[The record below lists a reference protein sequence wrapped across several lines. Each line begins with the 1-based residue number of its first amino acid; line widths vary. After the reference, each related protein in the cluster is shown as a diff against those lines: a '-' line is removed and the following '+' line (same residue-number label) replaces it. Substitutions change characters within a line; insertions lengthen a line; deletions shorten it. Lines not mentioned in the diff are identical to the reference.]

1 MALNNGEGLDGIDGF
16 ERFSSGK
23 GVAQKKPDDFG
34 PVVIA
39 MIVVIIVIVAVV
51 VIVAFIMS
59 HIAD

>member
-1 MALNNGEGLDGIDGF
+1 MTLNNGKGFDGVDGCDGFGLDGL
-16 ERFSSGK
+16 
-23 GVAQKKPDDFG
+23 AQKYKSDDFG

-59 HIAD
+59 LIAD

>member
-1 MALNNGEGLDGIDGF
+1 MDSKDSAPGRGSPN
-16 ERFSSGK
+16 
-23 GVAQKKPDDFG
+23 KKPDDFG

-59 HIAD
+59 LIAD